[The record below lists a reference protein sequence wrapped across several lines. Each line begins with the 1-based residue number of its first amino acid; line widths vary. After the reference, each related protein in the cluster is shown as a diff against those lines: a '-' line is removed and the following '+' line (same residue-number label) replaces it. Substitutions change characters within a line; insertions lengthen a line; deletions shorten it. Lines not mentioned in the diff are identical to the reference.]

1 MNSPSKN
8 SLREALPA
16 LRHVLLL
23 ALLLFLAPRANA
35 RGDGVSASFQ
45 SIPEIEASF
54 RLMYQLQFSD
64 ARARIV
70 TWQKD
75 HPADSFG
82 YAALAAAYLF
92 EELYRQGVFTSSFFL
107 DDKKFLE
114 GIEGRPDQTRG
125 KAFLEAIHRAQQLA
139 GAGLVADP
147 NDAESLF
154 VLTLAG
160 GMLSNYT
167 SLIEKRHLAALK
179 FVREAEAYSKR
190 LLAVNPEMLD
200 AYVAL
205 GTANYII
212 GSLPGYKQF
221 FLRIGGI
228 RGDRARGI
236 SELDEAVRGG
246 HYLRPF
252 AKIMLALV
260 SLREKR
266 PQRAQLLLTEL
277 ANEFPANPLFRK
289 ELDLL
294 TPKLSP

>member
-8 SLREALPA
+8 SVTKMLPA
-16 LRHVLLL
+16 LRRVFLLL
-23 ALLLFLAPRANA
+23 ALLSFLAPRGAAARANFH
-35 RGDGVSASFQ
+35 GDADSASSQ

-64 ARARIV
+64 ARARIAA
-70 TWQKD
+70 WQKD
-75 HPADSFG
+75 HPSDSFG
-82 YAALAAAYLF
+82 YAALAATYLF

-114 GIEGRPDQTRG
+114 GIEGRPDQARG
-125 KAFLEAIHRAQQLA
+125 KAFLDAIHRAQQLA
-139 GAGLVADP
+139 GAGLAANANDP
-147 NDAESLF
+147 ESLF

-179 FVREAEAYSKR
+179 FVREAETYSKR
-190 LLAVNPEMLD
+190 LLAVKPDMMD

-212 GSLPGYKQF
+212 GSLPGYKRF

-228 RGDRARGI
+228 KGDRALGI
-236 SELDEAVRGG
+236 SELEQVVRGG
-246 HYLRPF
+246 AYLRPF
-252 AKIMLALV
+252 ANIRSA
-260 SLREKR
+260 
-266 PQRAQLLLTEL
+266 
-277 ANEFPANPLFRK
+277 
-289 ELDLL
+289 
-294 TPKLSP
+294 